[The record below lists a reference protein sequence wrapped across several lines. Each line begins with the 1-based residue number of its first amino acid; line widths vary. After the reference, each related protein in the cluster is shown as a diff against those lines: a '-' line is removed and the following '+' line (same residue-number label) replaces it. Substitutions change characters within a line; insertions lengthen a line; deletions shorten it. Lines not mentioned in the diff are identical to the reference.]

1 MKGVQLLGVDFGPYH
16 HSTPEESDHIRES
29 AEKAFF
35 KLLRPLYPFRATL
48 KILDAGCG
56 LGFLTYLAAECFP
69 KASITGVD
77 LFRHGSISGISMHQ
91 AAKNMKSLG
100 LDSRTS
106 LLKQDLR
113 KPLKSEVQF
122 DLAISNLVFH
132 NMGKKRF
139 NAYDTVFDALKPK
152 GYFVIGDLFP
162 SSKADMDYFR
172 ERSTLVDERHEG
184 RYGRWDY
191 QIKVLR
197 NK

>member
-56 LGFLTYLAAECFP
+56 LGFLTYL
-69 KASITGVD
+69 
-77 LFRHGSISGISMHQ
+77 FRHGSISGISMDR

-106 LLKQDLR
+106 LPKQDLR
-113 KPLKSEVQF
+113 EPLKSEVQF